1 MLQIFMEFNYLI
13 QKTINAF
20 KCQRCGH
27 EWIPRVSM
35 EELEWKVK
43 GTPIICP
50 KCKTPYW
57 KTKPKNKK
65 NVKK

>member
-1 MLQIFMEFNYLI
+1 MEKKYI
-13 QKTINAF
+13 IKKTINAF

-35 EELEWKVK
+35 EELEGEVK
-43 GTPIICP
+43 DTPIICP

-57 KTKPKNKK
+57 KTERKNKK
-65 NVKK
+65 GVKQK